1 MENTDFLNFWNRF
14 SWVALFL
21 QVPQFIHSYFIHHI
35 FGNCQLLHYF
45 TYYEIY
51 SKFCRQKFVAIFR
64 CLFKGTL
71 VYFIWM
77 IIQRAKSE
85 VWMFCYTRFSIRNQK
100 MASNASQ
107 RKSYKSLEEI
117 HLNPQGSKQG
127 LEVGNYWKGFLTF
140 LLENKSFWLRNNF
153 FVFKNF

>member
-1 MENTDFLNFWNRF
+1 
-14 SWVALFL
+14 
-21 QVPQFIHSYFIHHI
+21 
-35 FGNCQLLHYF
+35 
-45 TYYEIY
+45 
-51 SKFCRQKFVAIFR
+51 
-64 CLFKGTL
+64 
-71 VYFIWM
+71 M

-140 LLENKSFWLRNNF
+140 LLENKSFCLRNIF
-153 FVFKNF
+153 FFFSRTFKTQQIGFSYVFTYQNCVVTQFFEIFKAFTSNLLILGVFHGNEK